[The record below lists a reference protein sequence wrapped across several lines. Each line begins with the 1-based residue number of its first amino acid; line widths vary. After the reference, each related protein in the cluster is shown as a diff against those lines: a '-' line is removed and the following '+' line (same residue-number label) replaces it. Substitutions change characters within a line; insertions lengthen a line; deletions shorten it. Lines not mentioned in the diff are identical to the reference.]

1 MAKREGND
9 VDALLEEWK
18 HRLGLDDWTIV
29 VYDNVSPMEM
39 NEQECSGEVN
49 YDELHKCA
57 SILLV
62 DKKYYGKRL
71 KPYDKEKTLVHELLH
86 IKFWFLDKSESLLQN
101 RMVHNLIDEMAVALV
116 ETKRS
121 VRDGKIDDAK

>member
-1 MAKREGND
+1 MGE
-9 VDALLEEWK
+9 LLKEWQR
-18 HRLGLDDWTIV
+18 RLGLDSWVIV
-29 VYDNVSPMEM
+29 LYDNVSPMEM
-39 NEQECSGEVN
+39 NERECSGEVN
-49 YDELHKCA
+49 YDELHQCA

-101 RMVHNLIDEMAVALV
+101 RMVHNLIEEMAFALV
-116 ETKRS
+116 DAKRS
-121 VRDGKIDDAK
+121 GRDGKIDDAK

>member
-9 VDALLEEWK
+9 MDALLQEWK

-29 VYDNVSPMEM
+29 LYDNVSPMDMES
-39 NEQECSGEVN
+39 QSATGEVN

-57 SILLV
+57 SICII

-71 KPYDKEKTLVHELLH
+71 IPMDKEKTLVHELLH
-86 IKFWFLDKSESLLQN
+86 IKFWFLDKGESLLQN

-121 VRDGKIDDAK
+121 GVNGKIDE

>member
-1 MAKREGND
+1 MAKND
-9 VDALLEEWK
+9 NMNDLLKEWQR
-18 HRLGLDDWTIV
+18 RLGLGDWTIV
-29 VYDNVSPMEM
+29 LYDNVSPMEM

-121 VRDGKIDDAK
+121 GNNGKIDE

>member
-1 MAKREGND
+1 MKD
-9 VDALLEEWK
+9 LLKEWQ
-18 HRLGLDDWTIV
+18 HILHLDDWVIV
-29 VYDNVSPMEM
+29 LYDNCNPSDM
-39 NEQECSGEVN
+39 NEQNNAGECN

-57 SILLV
+57 SILLI

-86 IKFWFLDKSESLLQN
+86 IKFWFIDRSDNLLQN

-116 ETKRS
+116 SVKRS
-121 VRDGKIDDAK
+121 KE